1 MAAQHARPAQR
12 QRALV
17 PVLVF
22 LGMVVAVISSLGAP
36 LVPTIATVDHV
47 SLTDAQ
53 WSLTITLLVGAVA
66 TPTMGRLGD
75 GPHRR
80 RVILGATAVVLA
92 GSVLAALPLGFG
104 FLVAG
109 RGLQGVGLGLVPLAI
124 ATARDALPAERS
136 RPAVAM
142 LSITTVA
149 GVGLGYPLTGLIAET
164 LGVHAGFWFGA
175 IISALALAGAA
186 VVVPRTEGR
195 EKRPLDALGAI
206 LLGAGLA
213 ALLLAL
219 SEGESWGWASAR
231 LLGLTVVALLLLV
244 GWGFHELRTAHPLV
258 DLRTLRNR
266 AVLTADVCGLIAGIA
281 MYMLMSM
288 VTRFVQTPSAAGYGF
303 GASVLVAGLVLLPF
317 SAASVASSK
326 LVPALARRTSMAVV
340 LPFGC
345 AVSLLSMVLFLCART
360 SLWELF
366 VDHGRRRARR
376 RLHLR
381 RDARTGRQRG
391 SGARDRKRHQLQPGA
406 AHHRLLHR
414 QRAERRRAGG
424 AHPRRAA
431 AAHGRRVPGRGL
443 AGLRGLDRRHG
454 GYHRRAAAARPGPAA
469 GDRGRGNP
477 HGREHRRRRDGRGQR
492 HFADRTGRPMS
503 TDPGTRAPPPRP
515 PNGSRGGVATP
526 PAAANCCSR
535 PRANSSPYAASTAA
549 PPGRSASGPGW
560 TRP

>member
-1 MAAQHARPAQR
+1 MAAQHAKADQR

-36 LVPTIATVDHV
+36 LVPTIAAVDHV

-80 RVILGATAVVLA
+80 RVILGATAVVLL

-124 ATARDALPAERS
+124 ATARDALPADRS
-136 RPAVAM
+136 RPAVAK

-175 IISALALAGAA
+175 VISALALAGAA
-186 VVVPRTEGR
+186 VVVPRTDGR

-219 SEGESWGWASAR
+219 SEGEGWGWASAR
-231 LLGLTVVALLLLV
+231 LLGLTSVALLLLV
-244 GWGFHELRTAHPLV
+244 GWAFHELRTAHPLV

-266 AVLTADVCGLIAGIA
+266 AVLTADVCGLIAGVA

-288 VTRFVQTPSAAGYGF
+288 VTRFVQTPSSAGYGF

-366 VDHGRRRARR
+366 VIMGVAG
-376 RLHLR
+376 LGVGCTFAVMPGLVVSAVPAQETGSAISFNQVLR
-381 RDARTGRQRG
+381 TIGYSTGSVLGAVVLEGHTPAGQLLPTD
-391 SGARDRKRHQLQPGA
+391 SGYQA
-406 AHHRLLHR
+406 AAWLGCAVWIVAMVVTIVVPR
-414 QRAERRRAGG
+414 
-424 AHPRRAA
+424 RRAA
-431 AAHGRRVPGRGL
+431 AQQLVT
-443 AGLRGLDRRHG
+443 
-454 GYHRRAAAARPGPAA
+454 
-469 GDRGRGNP
+469 
-477 HGREHRRRRDGRGQR
+477 
-492 HFADRTGRPMS
+492 ADEEILMDESIADAETAEDSVTAMTGR
-503 TDPGTRAPPPRP
+503 A
-515 PNGSRGGVATP
+515 
-526 PAAANCCSR
+526 
-535 PRANSSPYAASTAA
+535 
-549 PPGRSASGPGW
+549 GR
-560 TRP
+560 